1 MAQASD
7 SRLSPDGERIL
18 SRFHMKGEEEMTTIN
33 FERSG
38 GITGK
43 DLHLD
48 LDFNTLPEDESHRML
63 KLIEDADF
71 FSIPEHPA
79 EPFTEGEFRY
89 KINIT
94 AGQTSHTVH
103 TSDST
108 MPKGLIPLV
117 KELTML
123 KILPE

>member
-1 MAQASD
+1 
-7 SRLSPDGERIL
+7 
-18 SRFHMKGEEEMTTIN
+18 MTTIN

-38 GITGK
+38 GTTGK

-48 LDFNTLPEDESHRML
+48 LDFNTLPEDESHRLL

-71 FSIPEHPA
+71 FNIPEHPA
-79 EPFTEGEFRY
+79 ETFTADEFQY
-89 KINIT
+89 KINIS
-94 AGQTSHTVH
+94 AGQTNHTVH

-108 MPKGLIPLV
+108 MPKGLIPLI

>member
-1 MAQASD
+1 
-7 SRLSPDGERIL
+7 
-18 SRFHMKGEEEMTTIN
+18 MTTIT
-33 FERSG
+33 FERSCG
-38 GITGK
+38 TTCK

-48 LDFNTLPEDESHRML
+48 LDFNTLPEDESNRLL

-71 FSIPEHPA
+71 FNIAEHPA
-79 EPFTEGEFRY
+79 EHFSGDDFQY
-89 KINIT
+89 KINVS

-108 MPKGLIPLV
+108 MPKNLMPLV

>member
-1 MAQASD
+1 
-7 SRLSPDGERIL
+7 
-18 SRFHMKGEEEMTTIN
+18 MTTIV

-38 GITGK
+38 GATGK

-48 LDFNTLPEDESHRML
+48 LDFNTLPEDESHRLL

-71 FSIPEHPA
+71 FNIPERPV
-79 EPFTEGEFRY
+79 ETFTEDEAQYTIG
-89 KINIT
+89 IS

-108 MPKGLIPLV
+108 MPKSLLPLV

>member
-1 MAQASD
+1 
-7 SRLSPDGERIL
+7 
-18 SRFHMKGEEEMTTIN
+18 MTTIK
-33 FERSG
+33 FERSSG
-38 GITGK
+38 VTGK

-48 LDFNTLPEDESHRML
+48 LDFNTLPEDESHRLL

-71 FSIPEHPA
+71 FNIPEHPA
-79 EPFTEGEFRY
+79 EPFTEDELQYRV
-89 KINIT
+89 NIS

-108 MPKGLIPLV
+108 MPRSLVPLI

-123 KILPE
+123 NILPE

>member
-1 MAQASD
+1 
-7 SRLSPDGERIL
+7 
-18 SRFHMKGEEEMTTIN
+18 MTTIT

-38 GITGK
+38 GVTAK

-48 LDFNTLPEDESHRML
+48 LDLNTLPEDESQHLL
-63 KLIEDADF
+63 KLIDEADF
-71 FSIPEHPA
+71 FNIPERPA
-79 EPFTEGEFRY
+79 EQFAADEFQY
-89 KINIT
+89 KINVN

-108 MPKGLIPLV
+108 MPANLLPLA

-123 KILPE
+123 KILQQ

>member
-1 MAQASD
+1 
-7 SRLSPDGERIL
+7 
-18 SRFHMKGEEEMTTIN
+18 MTTIT

-38 GITGK
+38 GATGK
-43 DLHLD
+43 DFHLD
-48 LDFNTLPEDESHRML
+48 LDFNTLPEDESNRLL

-71 FSIPEHPA
+71 FNIPEHPVEHFSA
-79 EPFTEGEFRY
+79 GEFQY
-89 KINIT
+89 KINIS

-108 MPKGLIPLV
+108 MPKSLTPLV

>member
-1 MAQASD
+1 
-7 SRLSPDGERIL
+7 
-18 SRFHMKGEEEMTTIN
+18 MTTIN

-38 GITGK
+38 GATGK

-48 LDFNTLPEDESHRML
+48 LDFNTLPEDESNRLL
-63 KLIEDADF
+63 KFIEDADF
-71 FSIPEHPA
+71 FNISEHPA
-79 EPFTEGEFRY
+79 QQFTEGEFQY
-89 KINIT
+89 KININ

-108 MPKGLIPLV
+108 MPKGLIPLI

>member
-1 MAQASD
+1 
-7 SRLSPDGERIL
+7 
-18 SRFHMKGEEEMTTIN
+18 MTTIN

-38 GITGK
+38 GATGK

-48 LDFNTLPEDESHRML
+48 LDFNTLPEDESHRLL

-71 FSIPEHPA
+71 FNIPEHPT
-79 EPFTEGEFRY
+79 EPFAKDEFQY
-89 KINIT
+89 KINVS
-94 AGQTSHTVH
+94 AGQTNYSVH

-108 MPKGLIPLV
+108 MPKNLIPLI

>member
-1 MAQASD
+1 
-7 SRLSPDGERIL
+7 
-18 SRFHMKGEEEMTTIN
+18 MTTIS
-33 FERSG
+33 FERYG
-38 GITGK
+38 GAAEK

-48 LDFNTLPEDESHRML
+48 LDFNTLPEDESHRLL

-71 FSIPEHPA
+71 FNIPEHPA
-79 EPFTEGEFRY
+79 EPFTADEFQY
-89 KINIT
+89 KINVS

-108 MPKGLIPLV
+108 MPKNLIPLA

-123 KILPE
+123 KILQQQE